1 MEFSRI
7 VCVSLFS
14 YQGSLSLRQL
24 IYFTTSSRSC
34 QELFSFFSGYF
45 LLLPQLPGS
54 RNGSAVSVLLTACL
68 LYHTFHLMSTTFF
81 NFYNCL
87 NCMFIRCFFDSL
99 VRIPLFHQ
107 AVNRYFDFYVFLTV
121 SVSVQRMTRSKP
133 RDLCDFHRYPQS
145 AYVLTYL
152 CPARYSLT
160 SCNEGR
166 IHSARFSIS
175 SVGSARSGTMTGFI
189 PAA

>member
-1 MEFSRI
+1 MSHCLVIKVLCLSDSSFTLPLLPDPVKNFFS
-7 VCVSLFS
+7 V
-14 YQGSLSLRQL
+14 
-24 IYFTTSSRSC
+24 
-34 QELFSFFSGYF
+34 FSGYF

>member
-1 MEFSRI
+1 M
-7 VCVSLFS
+7 
-14 YQGSLSLRQL
+14 
-24 IYFTTSSRSC
+24 
-34 QELFSFFSGYF
+34 
-45 LLLPQLPGS
+45 
-54 RNGSAVSVLLTACL
+54 
-68 LYHTFHLMSTTFF
+68 
-81 NFYNCL
+81 
-87 NCMFIRCFFDSL
+87 FFDSL
-99 VRIPLFHQ
+99 VRIPLFLQ
-107 AVNRYFDFYVFLTV
+107 AVNWYFDFYVFLTV
-121 SVSVQRMTRSKP
+121 SVSVRRSTSMP